1 MSERNRDRNRKLAL
15 LGGLGLA
22 LALVRGKR
30 RMRRYAMAGMMGG
43 PGFGPHRHGG
53 GFAGRAPWAY
63 GGEKG
68 QLPPF
73 IEETLKAWHDRA
85 HGNVPPTTGPQK
97 SGGQEPSTPS
107 QV

>member
-1 MSERNRDRNRKLAL
+1 MSERNRDRNRKLAV

-22 LALVRGKR
+22 LALMRGRR

-43 PGFGPHRHGG
+43 PGFGPHRHGRFG
-53 GFAGRAPWAY
+53 GRGPWGY
-63 GGEKG
+63 GAEKG

-85 HGNVPPTTGPQK
+85 HGNVPPTTGPQQR
-97 SGGQEPSTPS
+97 GS
-107 QV
+107 QDLTTATQV